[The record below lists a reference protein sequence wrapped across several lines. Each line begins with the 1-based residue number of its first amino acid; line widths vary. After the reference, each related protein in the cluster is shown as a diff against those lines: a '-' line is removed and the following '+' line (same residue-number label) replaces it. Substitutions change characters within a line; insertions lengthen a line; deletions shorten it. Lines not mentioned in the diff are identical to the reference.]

1 LVDLKKKSGDGR
13 TNTIKQNKKK
23 LNNSLKRDV
32 FFRVI
37 DDPTEA
43 SRIYINL
50 VQSTKNEASLILPNC
65 QAMEWEHKLGITD
78 YLINA
83 SRRKEIPVRI
93 ICPLGDKNSKTL
105 EYISTEAPNIKILNG
120 EKSPFT
126 LLIADKEK
134 CFGAELRVD
143 DADSFLD
150 SIRYAIYSN
159 SKSMVALFK
168 LFFEIFWNKSEIY
181 EQLRIQSK
189 LQKDFIN
196 VAAHELRTP
205 VTPILIMA
213 TALKSELEAVNEQ
226 GGKNESDYVKVRKKD
241 FSIITHS
248 AFRLKQL
255 TDDILD
261 AATIETRT
269 LEINKEQFDLT
280 EVLNRAVNEFNKK
293 QEIEKQEEAEWRK
306 DVKVYNQFS
315 NNYIIDVEA
324 DKGRIMQVIFN
335 LLSNALKFTEKGN
348 IYVTLQTKGNDVIVN
363 VRDSGVGIKSE
374 VIPRLFTKFATKSF
388 QGTGLGLFISKSI
401 VESHGGRIWAKNNY
415 DGRGATFSF
424 TLPVFLWKKRKK

>member
-1 LVDLKKKSGDGR
+1 M
-13 TNTIKQNKKK
+13 
-23 LNNSLKRDV
+23 KR
-32 FFRVI
+32 
-37 DDPTEA
+37 
-43 SRIYINL
+43 
-50 VQSTKNEASLILPNC
+50 
-65 QAMEWEHKLGITD
+65 EHKLGVMD
-78 YLINA
+78 CLINA

-126 LLIADKEK
+126 LLLADKEK

-168 LFFEIFWNKSEIY
+168 LFFEIFWNKSEVY
-181 EQLRIQSK
+181 EQLRLQSK

-213 TALKSELEAVNEQ
+213 TALKSELEGVNEQ
-226 GGKNESDYVKVRKKD
+226 GAKNKSDYVKVRKKD

-261 AATIETRT
+261 AATIESRT

-293 QEIEKQEEAEWRK
+293 QEIEKQQESEWKK
-306 DVKVYNQFS
+306 DVKVYYQFS

-335 LLSNALKFTEKGN
+335 LLSNAFKFTEKGN

-363 VRDSGVGIKSE
+363 VRDSGVGIESE

-424 TLPVFLWKKRKK
+424 TLPVLQKRKK

>member
-93 ICPLGDKNSKTL
+93 ICPLGDKNSKTS

-261 AATIETRT
+261 AATIESRT

-280 EVLNRAVNEFNKK
+280 EVLNRAENEFNKK

-306 DVKVYNQFS
+306 DVKVYYQFS
-315 NNYIIDVEA
+315 NNYIIEA

-335 LLSNALKFTEKGN
+335 LLSNAFKFTEKGN

>member
-1 LVDLKKKSGDGR
+1 LVDLRKKNGDGR
-13 TNTIKQNKKK
+13 TNTIKQDKKK
-23 LNNSLKRDV
+23 LNNSLKKNV

-50 VQSTKNEASLILPNC
+50 VHSIKDEASLILPNC
-65 QAMEWEHKLGITD
+65 QVMKREHKLGVMD
-78 YLINA
+78 CLINA

-126 LLIADKEK
+126 LLLADKEK

-168 LFFEIFWNKSEIY
+168 LFFEIFWNKSEVY
-181 EQLRIQSK
+181 EQLRLQSK

-213 TALKSELEAVNEQ
+213 TALKSELEGVNEQ

-261 AATIETRT
+261 AATIESRT

-293 QEIEKQEEAEWRK
+293 QEIEKQQESEWKK
-306 DVKVYNQFS
+306 DVKVYYQFS

-335 LLSNALKFTEKGN
+335 LLSNAFKFTEKGN

-363 VRDSGVGIKSE
+363 VRDSGVGIESE

-415 DGRGATFSF
+415 DGGGATFSF
-424 TLPVFLWKKRKK
+424 TLPVLQKRKK

>member
-1 LVDLKKKSGDGR
+1 LVDLRKKNGDGK
-13 TNTIKQNKKK
+13 TNTIKHDKKK

-50 VQSTKNEASLILPNC
+50 LQSTKEEASLILPNC
-65 QAMEWEHKLGITD
+65 QAMEREHKLGIMD
-78 YLINA
+78 CLIDA
-83 SRRKEIPVRI
+83 SRRKDIPVRI
-93 ICPLGDKNSKTL
+93 ICPLGDRNSKTL

-143 DADSFLD
+143 DADGFLD

-159 SKSMVALFK
+159 SRSMVALFK
-168 LFFEIFWNKSEIY
+168 LFFEIFWNKSEIC
-181 EQLRIQSK
+181 EQLRLQSQ

-213 TALKSELEAVNEQ
+213 TALKSELEGVNEQ

-241 FSIITHS
+241 FSIITRS

-261 AATIETRT
+261 AATIENRT

-293 QEIEKQEEAEWRK
+293 QEIEKQEEVEWRK
-306 DVKVYNQFS
+306 DVNVYYQFS
-315 NNYIIDVEA
+315 NNCIIDVEA

-335 LLSNALKFTEKGN
+335 LLSNAFKFTEKGN
-348 IYVTLQTKGNDVIVN
+348 IYVTLQTNGNDAIVN
-363 VRDSGVGIKSE
+363 VRDSGVGIESE
-374 VIPRLFTKFATKSF
+374 VMPRLFTKFATKSF

-424 TLPVFLWKKRKK
+424 TLPILQKRKK

>member
-1 LVDLKKKSGDGR
+1 LVDLRKKNGDGR
-13 TNTIKQNKKK
+13 TNTIKQDKKK

-50 VQSTKNEASLILPNC
+50 VRSTKDEASLILPNC
-65 QAMEWEHKLGITD
+65 QAMEREHKLGIMD
-78 YLINA
+78 CLIDA

-93 ICPLGDKNSKTL
+93 ICPLGDRNSKTL

-126 LLIADKEK
+126 LLLADKEK
-134 CFGAELRVD
+134 CFGAELRGD

-150 SIRYAIYSN
+150 SIRFAIYSN

-181 EQLRIQSK
+181 EQLRLQSK
-189 LQKDFIN
+189 LQRDFIN

-213 TALKSELEAVNEQ
+213 TALKSELEGVNEQ

-241 FSIITHS
+241 FSIITRS

-261 AATIETRT
+261 AATIESRT

-306 DVKVYNQFS
+306 DINVYYQFS
-315 NNYIIDVEA
+315 NNCIIDVEA

-335 LLSNALKFTEKGN
+335 LLSNAFKFTEKGN
-348 IYVTLQTKGNDVIVN
+348 IYVTLQTNGNDVIVN
-363 VRDSGVGIKSE
+363 VRDSGVGIESE
-374 VIPRLFTKFATKSF
+374 VMPRLFTKFATKTF

-424 TLPVFLWKKRKK
+424 TLPILQKRKK